1 MRIGIMIRLS
11 YPLKLLLLAT
21 VISLL
26 PVTLGVAPLDYKGA
40 SLEAAEEEKKKK
52 KRRRTKLPSKKM
64 QRILQGL
71 VPLIEAEQWDEAL
84 LALEPVAVVDS
95 KFTSTDRSK
104 MYYYQ
109 GYIYFSK
116 EQYGLAETAYKNL
129 IAEED
134 SSDQERQG
142 AIYSLSQ
149 LSYIAEDYKTSIRY
163 LLEWLD
169 NEEEPSSDAVS
180 YTHLTL
186 PTT

>member
-1 MRIGIMIRLS
+1 MKRLKLN
-11 YPLKLLLLAT
+11 YPLKIFLIAT

-26 PVTLGVAPLDYKGA
+26 PVTLGVSPLDYKGA
-40 SLEAAEEEKKKK
+40 SLEAADDDTKKKK

-71 VPLIEAEQWDEAL
+71 VPLIENEQWDEAL

-104 MYYYQ
+104 MYYYR

-116 EQYGLAETAYKNL
+116 EDYSLAERAYKNL

-149 LSYIAEDYKTSIRY
+149 LRYIAEDYKGSISY

-169 NEEEPSSDAVS
+169 NEEEPSSDG
-180 YTHLTL
+180 
-186 PTT
+186 